1 MSEQSAAKIHL
12 GDSLEV
18 MKHIRA
24 NSVDLILTDLPYG
37 VLNPRNKWDKVPDL
51 ELMWKQFRRVA
62 KPEAAVISTAKQPF
76 TTRLIASNLK
86 DFRYTLVWEK
96 SKATGYLNVKKMPLV
111 AHEDIV
117 VFYRKVPAYNPQM
130 VNGAPYNKGAA
141 VRDTSCYGKQTKAIE
156 VKNTAGNRYPRSV
169 QYFGTAE
176 REGKL
181 HPTQKPVALMD
192 WLVKTYSNKGSTVLD
207 PFMGSGTTG
216 VAALRNRRNFVGIE
230 ADKKYF
236 DVADARLQKTALALQ
251 NNLLQSAIDW
261 ESNNA
266 SDGRLTEPAL

>member
-1 MSEQSAAKIHL
+1 MPKLLAVYKIHF
-12 GDSLEV
+12 GDSLEA
-18 MKHIRA
+18 MKDVRA
-24 NSVDLILTDLPYG
+24 KSVDLILTDLPYG

-51 ELMWKQFRRVA
+51 ELMWEQFHRVT
-62 KPEAAVISTAKQPF
+62 KLNAAVISTAKQPF
-76 TTRLIASNLK
+76 TTCLIASNLK

-117 VFYRKVPAYNPQM
+117 VFYEKVPVYNPQM
-130 VNGAPYNKGAA
+130 INGMPYNKGTA
-141 VRDTSCYGKQTKAIE
+141 VRDTSCYGKQTKAVE
-156 VKNTAGNRYPRSV
+156 VKNTGGNRYPRSV

-192 WLVKTYSNKGSTVLD
+192 WLVKTYSNTGSTVLD

-216 VAALRNRRNFVGIE
+216 VAALRNRRNFIGIE
-230 ADKKYF
+230 ADKMYF
-236 DVADARLQKTALALQ
+236 GVANARLHKEKIALQ
-251 NNLLQSAIDW
+251 NGLLQDEIDF
-261 ESNNA
+261 ETSRQNQ
-266 SDGRLTEPAL
+266 R